1 MKSPN
6 LKEWEEMPDGSLR
19 YLSTNTHTEVDVLIF
34 PVEERKPLTSS
45 RVRLAW
51 RNRETGATV
60 YWLDK
65 RAAYLKPREI
75 ALSTAIAR
83 ARTHYRNTG
92 MLLRI
97 GITDE
102 HEYTPFGVSRW

>member
-6 LKEWEEMPDGSLR
+6 LKEWAEMPDGSLR

-65 RAAYLKPREI
+65 RAAYLTPREI
-75 ALSTAIAR
+75 ALSTAIAH

-92 MLLRI
+92 MLLKI